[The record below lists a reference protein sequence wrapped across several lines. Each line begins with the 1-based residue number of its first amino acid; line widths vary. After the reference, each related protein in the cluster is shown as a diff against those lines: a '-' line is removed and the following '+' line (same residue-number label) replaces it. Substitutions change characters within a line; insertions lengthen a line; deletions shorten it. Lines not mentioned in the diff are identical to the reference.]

1 MSLERTLTVRV
12 ERISRET
19 PEILAFEL
27 SHPWGRALPVYEAGA
42 HIDVHMPG
50 GFSRQYSLA
59 RWPGAPSNTPSN
71 TPSNAPSY
79 VIGVK
84 REVASRGGSASMHE
98 RVREGDLIAI
108 STPRNTFPLR
118 EEAAHHLL
126 MAGGI
131 GMTPL
136 LAMAQALAARG
147 ASFTLCVFARSEAHL
162 AFAGALR
169 DPALAPHLRLH
180 LDQGDASQRIDLQA
194 LLADRAPD
202 THLYVCGPG
211 GFMKAVRDAAA
222 KTDWPED
229 ALHTEYFA
237 APTDANTTTGLPFT
251 LKLAQR
257 GITVPV
263 AADQTAVD
271 ALHEVGIDIPV
282 SCQQGLCGTCVV
294 EGDGEGAEHRDFC
307 LTGTERRSKVA
318 LCCSRAKGLE
328 LVLQL

>member
-12 ERISRET
+12 ARISRQT

-27 SHPWGRALPVYEAGA
+27 AHPWGRPLPSYEAGA

-59 RWPGAPSNTPSN
+59 RAPSSG
-71 TPSNAPSY
+71 AGSY
-79 VIGVK
+79 LIGVK
-84 REVASRGGSASMHE
+84 REALSRGGSASMHE
-98 RVREGDLIAI
+98 RVREGDLLPI

-118 EEAAHHLL
+118 EEATHHLL
-126 MAGGI
+126 LAGGI

-147 ASFTLCVFARSEAHL
+147 AAFTLCVFARSEEHL
-162 AFAGALR
+162 AFADALR

-180 LDQGDASQRIDLQA
+180 LDQGPEADAGATRRIDLRA
-194 LLADRAPD
+194 LLADRTPG

-211 GFMKAVRDAAA
+211 GFMQAVRDAAA
-222 KTDWPED
+222 HWPED
-229 ALHTEYFA
+229 ALHAEYFA
-237 APTDANTTTGLPFT
+237 APTDAATTTGLPFT
-251 LKLAQR
+251 LKLARR
-257 GITVPV
+257 GIRVPV

-307 LTGTERRSKVA
+307 LTGSERRHKVA
-318 LCCSRAKGLE
+318 LCCSRAKGTE

>member
-27 SHPWGRALPVYEAGA
+27 AHPWGRALPGYEAGA

-59 RWPGAPSNTPSN
+59 RWSL
-71 TPSNAPSY
+71 SNAPSHAASSY

-84 REVASRGGSASMHE
+84 REAQSRGGSASMHE
-98 RVREGDLIAI
+98 RVREGDLLAI
-108 STPRNTFPLR
+108 SVPRNTFALR
-118 EEAAHHLL
+118 EEAGHHLL

-147 ASFTLCVFARSEAHL
+147 ASFTLCVFARSEEHL
-162 AFAGALR
+162 AFADALHSS
-169 DPALAPHLRLH
+169 ALAPHLRLH
-180 LDQGDASQRIDLQA
+180 LDQGGASQRIDLRA
-194 LLADRAPD
+194 LLSERAPN

-211 GFMKAVRDAAA
+211 GFMKAVREAAA
-222 KTDWPED
+222 HWPED
-229 ALHTEYFA
+229 TLHTEYFA
-237 APTDANTTTGLPFT
+237 APTDANASTGLPFT

-257 GITVPV
+257 GISVPV

-307 LTGTERRSKVA
+307 LTGSERRHKVA
-318 LCCSRAKGLE
+318 LCCSRARGRE

>member
-12 ERISRET
+12 ERISRQT

-27 SHPWGRALPVYEAGA
+27 AHPWGRALPGYEAGA

-59 RWPGAPSNTPSN
+59 RWSLSNAPSNAAS
-71 TPSNAPSY
+71 SY

-84 REVASRGGSASMHE
+84 REAESRGGSASMHE
-98 RVREGDLIAI
+98 RVREGDLLAI
-108 STPRNTFPLR
+108 SAPRNTFALR
-118 EEAAHHLL
+118 EEAGHHLL

-147 ASFTLCVFARSEAHL
+147 ASFTLCVFARSEEHL
-162 AFAGALR
+162 AFADALHS
-169 DPALAPHLRLH
+169 PALAPHLRLH
-180 LDQGDASQRIDLQA
+180 LDQGGASQRIDLRA
-194 LLADRAPD
+194 LLAERTPD

-211 GFMKAVRDAAA
+211 GFMKAVRQAAA
-222 KTDWPED
+222 HWPED
-229 ALHTEYFA
+229 TLHAEYFA
-237 APTDANTTTGLPFT
+237 APTDANTSTGLPFT
-251 LKLAQR
+251 LRLAQR
-257 GITVPV
+257 GISVAV

-307 LTGTERRSKVA
+307 LTGSERRHKVA
-318 LCCSRAKGLE
+318 LCCSRAKGRE

>member
-12 ERISRET
+12 KRISRET

-27 SHPWGRALPVYEAGA
+27 AHPWGRALPGYEAGA

-59 RWPGAPSNTPSN
+59 RA
-71 TPSNAPSY
+71 PSNAPSY

-84 REVASRGGSASMHE
+84 RELASRGGSASMHE

-118 EEAAHHLL
+118 AEAAHHLL

-147 ASFTLCVFARSEAHL
+147 ASFTLCVFARGEEHL
-162 AFAGALR
+162 AFSNALR

-222 KTDWPED
+222 KTDWPDD

-237 APTDANTTTGLPFT
+237 APTDANTSTGLPFT
-251 LKLAQR
+251 LRLAQR

>member
-27 SHPWGRALPVYEAGA
+27 AHPWGRTLPGYEAGA

-59 RWPGAPSNTPSN
+59 RWSAGAPSN
-71 TPSNAPSY
+71 AASY

-84 REVASRGGSASMHE
+84 REAASRGGSASMHE
-98 RVREGDLIAI
+98 RVREGDLLAI
-108 STPRNTFPLR
+108 SAPRNTFPLR
-118 EEAAHHLL
+118 EEAKHHLL
-126 MAGGI
+126 LAGGI

-147 ASFTLCVFARSEAHL
+147 ADFTLCVFARSEEHL

-169 DPALAPHLRLH
+169 DAALAPHVRLH
-180 LDQGDASQRIDLQA
+180 LDQGDVSQRIDLHA
-194 LLADRAPD
+194 LLSDRAPD

-211 GFMKAVRDAAA
+211 GFMQAVRDAAA
-222 KTDWPED
+222 RWPED
-229 ALHTEYFA
+229 ALHAEYFA
-237 APTDANTTTGLPFT
+237 APTDAHTTTGLPFT
-251 LKLAQR
+251 LKLLQR
-257 GITVPV
+257 GISVPV

-294 EGDGEGAEHRDFC
+294 DGDGEGAEHRDFC
-307 LTGTERRSKVA
+307 LTGSERRHKVA
-318 LCCSRAKGLE
+318 LCCSRAKGQE

>member
-12 ERISRET
+12 ARISRQT

-27 SHPWGRALPVYEAGA
+27 THPWGRALPGYEAGA

-59 RWPGAPSNTPSN
+59 RWTSNAPSN
-71 TPSNAPSY
+71 AASY

-84 REVASRGGSASMHE
+84 REAASRGGSASMHK
-98 RVREGDLIAI
+98 RVREGDLLAI
-108 STPRNTFPLR
+108 SAPRNTFPLR
-118 EEAAHHLL
+118 EEARHHLL
-126 MAGGI
+126 VAGGI

-147 ASFTLCVFARSEAHL
+147 ADFTLCVFARSEEHL
-162 AFAGALR
+162 AFSDALR

-180 LDQGDASQRIDLQA
+180 LDQGDATQHIDLRA
-194 LLADRAPD
+194 LLAERTPN

-222 KTDWPED
+222 RWPED
-229 ALHTEYFA
+229 ALHAEYFA
-237 APTDANTTTGLPFT
+237 APTDAHTGTGLPFT
-251 LKLAQR
+251 LRLAQR

-307 LTGTERRSKVA
+307 LTGSERRTRVA
-318 LCCSRAKGLE
+318 LCCSRAKGQE

>member
-12 ERISRET
+12 ERISRQT

-27 SHPWGRALPVYEAGA
+27 AHPWGRPLPSYEAGA

-59 RWPGAPSNTPSN
+59 RAPCGAN
-71 TPSNAPSY
+71 SY

-84 REVASRGGSASMHE
+84 RELASRGGSASMHE
-98 RVREGDLIAI
+98 RVREGDLLPI
-108 STPRNTFPLR
+108 SAPRNTFPLR
-118 EEAAHHLL
+118 EEATHHLL
-126 MAGGI
+126 LAGGI

-136 LAMAQALAARG
+136 LAMAQVLAARG
-147 ASFTLCVFARSEAHL
+147 AQFTLCVFARSEEHL
-162 AFAGALR
+162 AFADALHA
-169 DPALAPHLRLH
+169 PALAPHLRLH
-180 LDQGDASQRIDLQA
+180 LDQGDALQRIDLHA
-194 LLADRAPD
+194 LLAQRAPG

-222 KTDWPED
+222 HWPED
-229 ALHTEYFA
+229 ALHAEYFA
-237 APTDANTTTGLPFT
+237 APTDANATTGLPFT
-251 LKLAQR
+251 LKLARR

-307 LTGTERRSKVA
+307 LTGSERRHKIA
-318 LCCSRAKGLE
+318 LCCSRARGQELE
-328 LVLQL
+328 LQL

>member
-12 ERISRET
+12 ERISRQT

-27 SHPWGRALPVYEAGA
+27 THPWGHALPGYEAGA

-59 RWPGAPSNTPSN
+59 RWSSNAPSN
-71 TPSNAPSY
+71 AASY

-84 REVASRGGSASMHE
+84 REAASRGGSASMHE
-98 RVREGDLIAI
+98 RVHEGDLLAI
-108 STPRNTFPLR
+108 SAPRNTFPLR
-118 EEAAHHLL
+118 EEATHHLL
-126 MAGGI
+126 LAGGI

-147 ASFTLCVFARSEAHL
+147 ADFTLCVFARSEEHL
-162 AFAGALR
+162 AFAEALR

-180 LDQGDASQRIDLQA
+180 LDQRDASQRIDLRA
-194 LLADRAPD
+194 LLAERAPE
-202 THLYVCGPG
+202 THLYVCGPA
-211 GFMKAVRDAAA
+211 GFMQAVREAAA
-222 KTDWPED
+222 HWPED
-229 ALHTEYFA
+229 AQHAEYFA
-237 APTDANTTTGLPFT
+237 APTDADTSTGLPFT

-257 GITVPV
+257 NISVPV

-307 LTGTERRSKVA
+307 LTGTERRHKVA
-318 LCCSRAKGLE
+318 LCCSRAKGQE

>member
-12 ERISRET
+12 QRISRET
-19 PEILAFEL
+19 PEILAFEFA
-27 SHPWGRALPVYEAGA
+27 HPWGRALPGYEAGA

-59 RWPGAPSNTPSN
+59 RWS
-71 TPSNAPSY
+71 SNAPANAASY

-84 REVASRGGSASMHE
+84 REAASRGGSASMHE
-98 RVREGDLIAI
+98 RVREGDLLAI
-108 STPRNTFPLR
+108 SAPRNTFPLR
-118 EEAAHHLL
+118 EDAKHHLL
-126 MAGGI
+126 LAGGI

-136 LAMAQALAARG
+136 LAMAQALASRG
-147 ASFTLCVFARSEAHL
+147 ADFMLCMFARSEEHL
-162 AFAGALR
+162 AFADALR

-180 LDQGDASQRIDLQA
+180 LDHGGASQRIDLHA
-194 LLADRAPD
+194 LLADRAPG

-211 GFMKAVRDAAA
+211 GFMQAVRDAAA
-222 KTDWPED
+222 HWPED
-229 ALHTEYFA
+229 ALHAEYFA
-237 APTDANTTTGLPFT
+237 APTDASTTTGLPFT
-251 LKLAQR
+251 LKLARR
-257 GITVPV
+257 GISVPV

-307 LTGTERRSKVA
+307 LTGSERRTKIA
-318 LCCSRAKGLE
+318 LCCSRAKGRE

>member
-12 ERISRET
+12 ERILRET

-27 SHPWGRALPVYEAGA
+27 AHPWGRALPGYEAGA

-59 RWPGAPSNTPSN
+59 RWSSDAA
-71 TPSNAPSY
+71 SNAASY

-84 REVASRGGSASMHE
+84 REAQSRGGSASMHE
-98 RVREGDLIAI
+98 RVREGDLLAI
-108 STPRNTFPLR
+108 SAPRNTFPLR
-118 EEAAHHLL
+118 EAATRHLL
-126 MAGGI
+126 LAGGI

-147 ASFTLCVFARSEAHL
+147 ADFTFCVFARSEEHL
-162 AFAGALR
+162 AFAGALHSL
-169 DPALAPHLRLH
+169 ALAPHLRLH
-180 LDQGDASQRIDLQA
+180 LDQGNASQRIDLRA
-194 LLADRAPD
+194 LLAARAPG

-211 GFMKAVRDAAA
+211 GFMKAVREAAA
-222 KTDWPED
+222 HWPED
-229 ALHTEYFA
+229 ALHAEYFA
-237 APTDANTTTGLPFT
+237 APADANTSTGLPFM

-307 LTGTERRSKVA
+307 LTGTERRTKVA
-318 LCCSRAKGLE
+318 LCCSRARGQE

>member
-1 MSLERTLTVRV
+1 
-12 ERISRET
+12 
-19 PEILAFEL
+19 
-27 SHPWGRALPVYEAGA
+27 
-42 HIDVHMPG
+42 MPG

-59 RWPGAPSNTPSN
+59 RAPAA
-71 TPSNAPSY
+71 SNAGTY

-84 REVASRGGSASMHE
+84 REAGSRGGSASMHE
-98 RVREGDLIAI
+98 RVREGDLLPI
-108 STPRNTFPLR
+108 SAPRNTFPLR
-118 EEAAHHLL
+118 EEATHHLL
-126 MAGGI
+126 LAGGI

-147 ASFTLCVFARSEAHL
+147 AAFTLCVFARSEEHL
-162 AFAGALR
+162 AFADALR
-169 DPALAPHLRLH
+169 DPALAPNLRLH
-180 LDQGDASQRIDLQA
+180 LDQGGQGDASQRIDLRA
-194 LLADRAPD
+194 LLAERAPG

-211 GFMKAVRDAAA
+211 GFMQAVRDAS
-222 KTDWPED
+222 THWPED
-229 ALHTEYFA
+229 ALHAEYFA

-307 LTGTERRSKVA
+307 LTGSERRHKVA

>member
-1 MSLERTLTVRV
+1 MSPERTLTVRV
-12 ERISRET
+12 DRISRET

-27 SHPWGRALPVYEAGA
+27 AHPWGRALPGYEPGA

-59 RWPGAPSNTPSN
+59 RWSSDAPSN
-71 TPSNAPSY
+71 AASY

-84 REVASRGGSASMHE
+84 REAASRGGSASMHE
-98 RVREGDLIAI
+98 RVREGDLLAI
-108 STPRNTFPLR
+108 SAPRNTFPLR
-118 EEAAHHLL
+118 AEAGRHLL
-126 MAGGI
+126 LAGGI

-147 ASFTLCVFARSEAHL
+147 ADFTLCIFARSEEHL

-169 DPALAPHLRLH
+169 DAAVAAHLRLH
-180 LDQGDASQRIDLQA
+180 LDQGDASQRIDLRA
-194 LLADRAPD
+194 LLAEREPG

-211 GFMKAVRDAAA
+211 GFMKAVREAAA
-222 KTDWPED
+222 HWPED
-229 ALHTEYFA
+229 ALHAEYFA
-237 APTDANTTTGLPFT
+237 APAGANTATGLPFT

-257 GITVPV
+257 GIRVPV

-271 ALHEVGIDIPV
+271 ALHDVGIDIPV

-294 EGDGEGAEHRDFC
+294 EADGEGAEHRDHC
-307 LTGTERRSKVA
+307 LTGSERRTRVA
-318 LCCSRAKGLE
+318 LCCSRAKGQE

>member
-12 ERISRET
+12 ERISRQT

-27 SHPWGRALPVYEAGA
+27 AHPWGRPLPAYEAGA

-59 RWPGAPSNTPSN
+59 RG
-71 TPSNAPSY
+71 PSNAASY

-84 REVASRGGSASMHE
+84 REAASRGGSASMHE
-98 RVREGDLIAI
+98 RVHEGDLLAI
-108 STPRNTFPLR
+108 SAPRNTFPLR

-147 ASFTLCVFARSEAHL
+147 AGFTLCVFARSEEHL
-162 AFAGALR
+162 AFAEALR
-169 DPALAPHLRLH
+169 APALAPHLRLH
-180 LDQGDASQRIDLQA
+180 LDQGDASQRIDLRA
-194 LLADRAPD
+194 LLAQPAPG

-211 GFMKAVRDAAA
+211 GFMQAVRDAAA
-222 KTDWPED
+222 HWPED
-229 ALHTEYFA
+229 ALHAEYFA
-237 APTDANTTTGLPFT
+237 APIDASTPTGLPFT
-251 LKLAQR
+251 LKLARR
-257 GITVPV
+257 GISVPV

-307 LTGTERRSKVA
+307 LTGSERRHKVA
-318 LCCSRAKGLE
+318 LCCSRAKGQELE
-328 LVLQL
+328 LQL

>member
-1 MSLERTLTVRV
+1 
-12 ERISRET
+12 
-19 PEILAFEL
+19 
-27 SHPWGRALPVYEAGA
+27 
-42 HIDVHMPG
+42 MPG

-59 RWPGAPSNTPSN
+59 RAPAA
-71 TPSNAPSY
+71 SNAGTY

-84 REVASRGGSASMHE
+84 REAGSRGGSASMHE
-98 RVREGDLIAI
+98 RVREGDLLPI
-108 STPRNTFPLR
+108 SAPRNTFPLR
-118 EEAAHHLL
+118 EEATHHLL
-126 MAGGI
+126 LAGGI

-147 ASFTLCVFARSEAHL
+147 AAFTLYVFARSEEHL
-162 AFAGALR
+162 AFADALR

-180 LDQGDASQRIDLQA
+180 LDQGGQGDASQRIDLRA
-194 LLADRAPD
+194 LLAERAPG

-211 GFMKAVRDAAA
+211 GFMQAVRDAS
-222 KTDWPED
+222 THWPED
-229 ALHTEYFA
+229 ALHAEYFA

-307 LTGTERRSKVA
+307 LTGSERRHKVA

>member
-12 ERISRET
+12 ERISRQT

-27 SHPWGRALPVYEAGA
+27 AHPWGRPLPAYEAGA

-59 RWPGAPSNTPSN
+59 RAPSGAN
-71 TPSNAPSY
+71 SY
-79 VIGVK
+79 MIGVK
-84 REVASRGGSASMHE
+84 RELDSRGGSASMHE
-98 RVREGDLIAI
+98 RVREGDLLAI
-108 STPRNTFPLR
+108 SAPRNTFPLR

-147 ASFTLCVFARSEAHL
+147 AGFTLCVFARSEEHL
-162 AFAGALR
+162 AFAEALR
-169 DPALAPHLRLH
+169 APALAPHLRLH
-180 LDQGDASQRIDLQA
+180 LDQGDASQRIDLRA
-194 LLADRAPD
+194 LLAQPASG

-211 GFMKAVRDAAA
+211 GFMQAVRDAAA
-222 KTDWPED
+222 HWPED
-229 ALHTEYFA
+229 ALHAEYFA
-237 APTDANTTTGLPFT
+237 APTDASTPTGLPFT
-251 LKLAQR
+251 LKLTRR
-257 GITVPV
+257 GISVPV
-263 AADQTAVD
+263 AADQAAVD

-307 LTGTERRSKVA
+307 LTGSERRHKIA
-318 LCCSRAKGLE
+318 LCCSRAKGQELE
-328 LVLQL
+328 LQL

>member
-12 ERISRET
+12 ERISQQT

-27 SHPWGRALPVYEAGA
+27 AHPWGRALPSYEAGA

-59 RWPGAPSNTPSN
+59 RAPSD
-71 TPSNAPSY
+71 AGSY

-98 RVREGDLIAI
+98 RVREGDLLPI
-108 STPRNTFPLR
+108 SAPRNTFPLR
-118 EEAAHHLL
+118 TEARHHLL
-126 MAGGI
+126 LAGGI

-136 LAMAQALAARG
+136 LAMAQSLAARG
-147 ASFTLCVFARSEAHL
+147 AAFTLCVFARSEEHL
-162 AFAGALR
+162 AFADALR
-169 DPALAPHLRLH
+169 APDLAPHLRLH
-180 LDQGDASQRIDLQA
+180 LDQGDASQRIDLTA
-194 LLADRAPD
+194 LLAEREAD

-211 GFMKAVRDAAA
+211 GFMQAVRNAAA
-222 KTDWPED
+222 HWPED
-229 ALHTEYFA
+229 TVHAEYFA
-237 APTDANTTTGLPFT
+237 APTDANTTTGQAFT
-251 LKLAQR
+251 LRLAQR
-257 GITVPV
+257 GISVPV

-294 EGDGEGAEHRDFC
+294 EGDGTGAEHRDYC
-307 LTGTERRSKVA
+307 LTGSERRTRVA
-318 LCCSRAKGLE
+318 LCCSRAKGQE

>member
-12 ERISRET
+12 ERISRQT

-27 SHPWGRALPVYEAGA
+27 AHPWGRPLPSYEAGA

-50 GFSRQYSLA
+50 GFSRPYSLA
-59 RWPGAPSNTPSN
+59 RAPCGAN
-71 TPSNAPSY
+71 SY

-84 REVASRGGSASMHE
+84 RELDSRGGSASMHE
-98 RVREGDLIAI
+98 RVREGDLLAI
-108 STPRNTFPLR
+108 SAPRNTFPLR

-147 ASFTLCVFARSEAHL
+147 ASFTLCVFARSEEHL

-180 LDQGDASQRIDLQA
+180 LDQGDASQRIDLRA
-194 LLADRAPD
+194 LLARPAPG

-211 GFMKAVRDAAA
+211 GFMQAVRDAAA
-222 KTDWPED
+222 HWPED
-229 ALHTEYFA
+229 ALHAEYFA
-237 APTDANTTTGLPFT
+237 APTDAGAAAGLPFT
-251 LKLAQR
+251 LKLAKR

-307 LTGTERRSKVA
+307 LTGSERRHKVA

-328 LVLQL
+328 LELQL

>member
-12 ERISRET
+12 ERISRQT

-27 SHPWGRALPVYEAGA
+27 THPWGRPLPGYEAGA

-59 RWPGAPSNTPSN
+59 RAPSS
-71 TPSNAPSY
+71 AASY

-84 REVASRGGSASMHE
+84 READSRGGSASMHE
-98 RVREGDLIAI
+98 RVREGDLLAI
-108 STPRNTFPLR
+108 SAPRNTFPLR
-118 EEAAHHLL
+118 EEAKHHLL

-147 ASFTLCVFARSEAHL
+147 ADFTLCVFARSEEHL
-162 AFAGALR
+162 AFADALR

-180 LDQGDASQRIDLQA
+180 LDQGRAGDSSQRIDLHA
-194 LLADRAPD
+194 LLAERAPN

-222 KTDWPED
+222 HWPED
-229 ALHTEYFA
+229 ALHAEYFA

-271 ALHEVGIDIPV
+271 ALHEFGIDIPV

-307 LTGTERRSKVA
+307 LTGTERRTRVA

>member
-12 ERISRET
+12 ERISRQT

-27 SHPWGRALPVYEAGA
+27 THPWGRALPGYEAGA

-59 RWPGAPSNTPSN
+59 RWPAGAPSN
-71 TPSNAPSY
+71 AASY

-84 REVASRGGSASMHE
+84 REAASRGGSASMHE
-98 RVREGDLIAI
+98 RVHEGDLLAI
-108 STPRNTFPLR
+108 SAPRNTFPLR
-118 EEAAHHLL
+118 EEATHHLL
-126 MAGGI
+126 LAGGI

-147 ASFTLCVFARSEAHL
+147 ADFTFCVFARSEEHL
-162 AFAGALR
+162 AFVGALR

-180 LDQGDASQRIDLQA
+180 LDQGDVSQRIDLRA
-194 LLADRAPD
+194 LLAERASG

-211 GFMKAVRDAAA
+211 GFMQAVREAAA
-222 KTDWPED
+222 HWPDD
-229 ALHTEYFA
+229 ALHAEYFA
-237 APTDANTTTGLPFT
+237 APADANTTTGLPFT

-257 GITVPV
+257 GIRVPV

-307 LTGTERRSKVA
+307 LTGSERRHKVA
-318 LCCSRAKGLE
+318 LCCSRAKGQE

>member
-27 SHPWGRALPVYEAGA
+27 IHPWGRALPGYEAGA

-59 RWPGAPSNTPSN
+59 RAPSNTG
-71 TPSNAPSY
+71 SY

-84 REVASRGGSASMHE
+84 REAESRGGSASMHE
-98 RVREGDLIAI
+98 RVRKGDLLAI
-108 STPRNTFPLR
+108 SAPRNTFALR
-118 EEAAHHLL
+118 EEAKHHLL
-126 MAGGI
+126 LAGGI

-147 ASFTLCVFARSEAHL
+147 DSFTLCVFARSEEHL
-162 AFAGALR
+162 AFADALHS
-169 DPALAPHLRLH
+169 PALAPHLRLH
-180 LDQGDASQRIDLQA
+180 LDQGDASQRIDLRA
-194 LLADRAPD
+194 LLAERAPD

-211 GFMKAVRDAAA
+211 GFMKAVREAAA
-222 KTDWPED
+222 HWPGD
-229 ALHTEYFA
+229 TLHAEYFA
-237 APTDANTTTGLPFT
+237 APTDANTSTGLPFT

-257 GITVPV
+257 GISVPV

-307 LTGTERRSKVA
+307 LTGSERRHKVA

>member
-12 ERISRET
+12 ERISRQT

-27 SHPWGRALPVYEAGA
+27 AHPWGRPLPAYEAGA

-59 RWPGAPSNTPSN
+59 RAPSG
-71 TPSNAPSY
+71 NAAPY

-84 REVASRGGSASMHE
+84 RELGSRGGSASMHE
-98 RVREGDLIAI
+98 RVREGDLLPI
-108 STPRNTFPLR
+108 SAPRNTFPLR

-126 MAGGI
+126 LAGGI

-147 ASFTLCVFARSEAHL
+147 ASFTLCVFARSEEHL
-162 AFAGALR
+162 AFADALHA
-169 DPALAPHLRLH
+169 PALAPHLRLH
-180 LDQGDASQRIDLQA
+180 LDQGDASQRIDLRA
-194 LLADRAPD
+194 LMAERAPG

-211 GFMKAVRDAAA
+211 GFMQAVRDAAA

-229 ALHTEYFA
+229 ALHAEYFA
-237 APTDANTTTGLPFT
+237 APTDASTATGLPFT
-251 LKLAQR
+251 LKLARR
-257 GITVPV
+257 GISVPV

-307 LTGTERRSKVA
+307 LTGSERRHKVA
-318 LCCSRAKGLE
+318 LCCSRAKGTE

>member
-12 ERISRET
+12 ERISRQT

-27 SHPWGRALPVYEAGA
+27 AHPWGRVLPGYEAGA

-59 RWPGAPSNTPSN
+59 RAPSN
-71 TPSNAPSY
+71 AASY

-84 REVASRGGSASMHE
+84 READSRGGSASMHE
-98 RVREGDLIAI
+98 RVREGDLLAI
-108 STPRNTFPLR
+108 SAPRNTFPLR
-118 EEAAHHLL
+118 AEAKHHLL

-147 ASFTLCVFARSEAHL
+147 ADFTLCVFARSEEHL
-162 AFAGALR
+162 AFADALR

-180 LDQGDASQRIDLQA
+180 LDQGDVTQRIDLHA
-194 LLADRAPD
+194 LLAERAPN

-222 KTDWPED
+222 HWPED
-229 ALHTEYFA
+229 ALHAEYFA

-307 LTGTERRSKVA
+307 LTGTERRTKVA